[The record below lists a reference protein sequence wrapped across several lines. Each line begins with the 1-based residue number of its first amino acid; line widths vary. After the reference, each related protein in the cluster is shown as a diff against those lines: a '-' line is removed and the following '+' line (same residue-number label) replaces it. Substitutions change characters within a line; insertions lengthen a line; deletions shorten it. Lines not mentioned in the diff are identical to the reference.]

1 MKTADQVLPGKPL
14 SGGLPPEGAAWNSGL
29 QIDAAAAALYLPCKL
44 SSLFRFISLFACS
57 FSRSYAVHLFIRSCF
72 EEFLDSL
79 ECHLRGDEQ
88 PLTQLEDEEKI
99 NQTVLGHCW
108 KYCASKWCMPAGA
121 DCQQGRGLVTQRLL
135 LLFSIPSFIYLFF
148 LNRSV
153 NEDHSGLRK
162 SFADA
167 RKMIIKH

>member
-29 QIDAAAAALYLPCKL
+29 QIDAAAAAAAVAAAAALYLPCKL

-57 FSRSYAVHLFIRSCF
+57 FSRSHAVHSFIRSCF
-72 EEFLDSL
+72 EESLDSL

-108 KYCASKWCMPAGA
+108 KYCASKWRLPAGA
-121 DCQQGRGLVTQRLL
+121 DC
-135 LLFSIPSFIYLFF
+135 
-148 LNRSV
+148 
-153 NEDHSGLRK
+153 
-162 SFADA
+162 
-167 RKMIIKH
+167 

>member
-29 QIDAAAAALYLPCKL
+29 QIDAAVAAAALYLPCKL

-57 FSRSYAVHLFIRSCF
+57 FSPSCAVHLFIRSCF
-72 EEFLDSL
+72 EESLDSL

-121 DCQQGRGLVTQRLL
+121 DW
-135 LLFSIPSFIYLFF
+135 
-148 LNRSV
+148 
-153 NEDHSGLRK
+153 
-162 SFADA
+162 
-167 RKMIIKH
+167 